1 MLLLTLKFK
10 SLLSFLL
17 FLLSSAVFAVET
29 VTVDD
34 GEYKGWVFIKNGDG
48 TYSLISIP
56 GDYEPAGGVLTIP
69 YKINDITVSGV
80 VAQDTVGVSKSL
92 SPYSSSAG
100 SQAAA
105 F

>member
-1 MLLLTLKFK
+1 MKFK

-34 GEYKGWVFIKNGDG
+34 GEYKGWVFIENGDG

-56 GDYEPAGGVLTIP
+56 GGYEPVGGVLTIP
-69 YKINDITVSGV
+69 DMINYITVSGV
-80 VAQDTVGVSKSL
+80 VAQDTVGIV
-92 SPYSSSAG
+92 G
-100 SQAAA
+100 HI
-105 F
+105 

>member
-1 MLLLTLKFK
+1 MKFK

-56 GDYEPAGGVLTIP
+56 GVRARGRCP
-69 YKINDITVSGV
+69 YYPG
-80 VAQDTVGVSKSL
+80 QD
-92 SPYSSSAG
+92 
-100 SQAAA
+100 
-105 F
+105 